1 MHTCYLHWY
10 NYVDPRFQCF
20 LHTINKQKKIPLLR
34 DTRSDF
40 CLWTQGNLYNTK
52 RNWGTQEIS
61 MDLCRDANSFEKPR
75 SFNERKKNRNHVN
88 YCIFNLVISL
98 ACKVLFVLLIH
109 VAVSSFILWP
119 RRMLRHSK
127 CIKTRSHFL
136 KHCYCISSDKIYN
149 AAHLQLFV

>member
-1 MHTCYLHWY
+1 MAKIKNCRPRKMHTCYLQWY

-61 MDLCRDANSFEKPR
+61 MDLCRCKLFWKAKILQW
-75 SFNERKKNRNHVN
+75 KKKESKSRE
-88 YCIFNLVISL
+88 
-98 ACKVLFVLLIH
+98 LLYIQ
-109 VAVSSFILWP
+109 F
-119 RRMLRHSK
+119 
-127 CIKTRSHFL
+127 
-136 KHCYCISSDKIYN
+136 SDKLSMQSPFCPSYYGLEECWDIQN
-149 AAHLQLFV
+149 ALKLVHTF

>member
-61 MDLCRDANSFEKPR
+61 MDLCRCKLFWKTKILQW
-75 SFNERKKNRNHVN
+75 KKKESK
-88 YCIFNLVISL
+88 SL
-98 ACKVLFVLLIH
+98 ELLYIQF
-109 VAVSSFILWP
+109 SDKLSMQSPFCPSYWP

-136 KHCYCISSDKIYN
+136 KHWYCISSDKIYD
-149 AAHLQLFV
+149 AAFAAVRVNFN

>member
-61 MDLCRDANSFEKPR
+61 MDLCRCKLFWKIKI
-75 SFNERKKNRNHVN
+75 FQWQKKESK
-88 YCIFNLVISL
+88 SL
-98 ACKVLFVLLIH
+98 ELLYIQ
-109 VAVSSFILWP
+109 F
-119 RRMLRHSK
+119 
-127 CIKTRSHFL
+127 
-136 KHCYCISSDKIYN
+136 SDKLSMQSPFCPSYYGLEECWDIQN
-149 AAHLQLFV
+149 ALKLVHTFWNIVIVFHQIKSMMQHLQLFV